1 MSKISPEEMKT
12 RVAELKKIGVEPFML
27 SGDWKEMTE
36 YAASLLQI
44 ERSRG
49 EVRGDQK
56 GNWIRELKKE
66 GKTVGMVGDG
76 VNDAVALSE
85 ADVGIAVRRGSDLTL
100 ESADI
105 VLLNENLKLLPY
117 LIRLSQRLLATIRWN
132 LVWAF
137 GYNIVGIP
145 IAAGVLYPAFGL
157 TLNPMLA
164 AMAMAFSSLFVV
176 TNSLRLR
183 KFE

>member
-1 MSKISPEEMKT
+1 
-12 RVAELKKIGVEPFML
+12 ML
-27 SGDWKEMTE
+27 SGDWREMTE
-36 YAASLLQI
+36 HAATQLQI

-85 ADVGIAVRRGSDLTL
+85 ADVGIAVRRGSDLAL
-100 ESADI
+100 ESAEV
-105 VLLNENLKLLPY
+105 VLLNDNLKLLPY
-117 LIRLSQRLLATIRWN
+117 LVRLSRRVLSTIKWN

-137 GYNIVGIP
+137 GYNILGIP

-157 TLNPMLA
+157 TLNPMIA
-164 AMAMAFSSLFVV
+164 ALAMAFSSLFVV